1 MIDLQLG
8 ESQSNGAAEEAGVRG
23 DSEVREEEEAI
34 EKEELEEEDN
44 LLNLLF
50 NQKIHRMEVSI
61 IIDRPRMVQ

>member
-1 MIDLQLG
+1 MANVEQ
-8 ESQSNGAAEEAGVRG
+8 
-23 DSEVREEEEAI
+23 EVVEVTEEEEEAI
-34 EKEELEEEDN
+34 EEEELEEEDN